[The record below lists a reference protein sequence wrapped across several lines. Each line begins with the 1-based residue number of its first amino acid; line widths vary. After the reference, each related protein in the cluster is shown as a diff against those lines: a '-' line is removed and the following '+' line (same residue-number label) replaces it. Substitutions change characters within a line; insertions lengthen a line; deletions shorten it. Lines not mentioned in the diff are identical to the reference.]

1 MTIPDNLIYTNGEKA
16 AEIACAGLTE
26 AFAGSM
32 ISMMSLGQT
41 DGGNSILVV
50 VMLVIYGTFTICSVF
65 PQHTN
70 IYNNPE
76 RITEASFR
84 KTRCG
89 LIIAKAILMAAVFV
103 LSLPILQ

>member
-1 MTIPDNLIYTNGEKA
+1 MTIPDKLIYTRGEKVA
-16 AEIACAGLTE
+16 DIACAGTCA
-26 AFAGSM
+26 AFVAAM
-32 ISMMSLGQT
+32 TAMMSLGQT

-50 VMLVIYGTFTICSVF
+50 VMLVIYGTFTLCSIF

-70 IYNNPE
+70 LFDKPE
-76 RITEASFR
+76 NITEASFR

-89 LIIAKAILMAAVFV
+89 LIVAKTILMAAIFV

>member
-1 MTIPDNLIYTNGEKA
+1 MVIPDNLIYTRNEKI
-16 AEIACAGLTE
+16 AEIASVGTVL
-26 AFAGSM
+26 AFTAAM

-50 VMLVIYGTFTICSVF
+50 VMLVIYGVFTLCSVF

-70 IYNNPE
+70 LFENPE
-76 RITEASFR
+76 NISEASFR

-89 LIIAKAILMAAVFV
+89 LIIAKTILVSAIFV
-103 LSLPILQ
+103 LSLPIIQ